1 MMEPTTN
8 NELELRV
15 HAVELT
21 VQHFMEKS
29 VTEDAFMKHLER
41 IYNFLKTGNT

>member
-1 MMEPTTN
+1 MEPTTN
-8 NELELRV
+8 DLEIRI

-21 VQHFMEKS
+21 VQHFMDKS
-29 VTEDAFMKHLER
+29 VSEEAFMKHLER